1 MPDCFPCVCSP
12 LLAVFS
18 HRFIFYANTLVSIT
32 PGLALLA
39 LPSLFQFF
47 SFPVPPSLSAYLSCS
62 LLFSTDSSFIATI
75 RLFYFCPVF
84 SLTSPFVFP
93 LFPNCSSFITTISLA
108 FVSSYQIVLLAFS
121 HHFLFRS
128 VSSHLLTFYCNS
140 LVVIASCLSLPV
152 PFFLPLPYTPNFLS
166 QLLFLPFR
174 IFLPAHLLSQLSGC
188 HYCLVI
194 SLRLSFRS
202 FSLAPF
208 LLLLSNHNPMDSIV
222 SSYLIVLLAS
232 SLPSIILCFSPS
244 AHLLSQLFGCYCCP
258 DFSLTLPFVFHFLRV
273 SHRLI
278 FYANALVSITPWLS
292 LLSLPLLPSLF
303 SLPIFFFC
311 LISWVIF
318 YRTLLVVI
326 TSYLSLLVPFF
337 LSLPYTLNFLSQLIF
352 LPLRIFFAC
361 SSFITTLDCYYPI
374 TGYFFYSCLLFFPFS
389 LTWRSS
395 TVYFLLPRPSL
406 PFSLSFSPYFPT
418 CSPFIATF
426 WLLLLPGYLSPSH
439 ISPFFLFHISNDFPP
454 AHL

>member
-1 MPDCFPCVCSP
+1 MPDCFPCVYSP

-18 HRFIFYANTLVSIT
+18 HRLIFYANTLVSIT

-174 IFLPAHLLSQLSGC
+174 IF
-188 HYCLVI
+188 
-194 SLRLSFRS
+194 
-202 FSLAPF
+202 
-208 LLLLSNHNPMDSIV
+208 
-222 SSYLIVLLAS
+222 
-232 SLPSIILCFSPS
+232 
-244 AHLLSQLFGCYCCP
+244 
-258 DFSLTLPFVFHFLRV
+258 
-273 SHRLI
+273 
-278 FYANALVSITPWLS
+278 
-292 LLSLPLLPSLF
+292 
-303 SLPIFFFC
+303 
-311 LISWVIF
+311 
-318 YRTLLVVI
+318 
-326 TSYLSLLVPFF
+326 
-337 LSLPYTLNFLSQLIF
+337 
-352 LPLRIFFAC
+352 FAC
-361 SSFITTLDCYYPI
+361 SPFITTL
-374 TGYFFYSCLLFFPFS
+374 
-389 LTWRSS
+389 R
-395 TVYFLLPRPSL
+395 
-406 PFSLSFSPYFPT
+406 LS
-418 CSPFIATF
+418 
-426 WLLLLPGYLSPSH
+426 LLPGYLSPSLFSLFFPRTF
-439 ISPFFLFHISNDFPP
+439 SPTPL
-454 AHL
+454 

>member
-318 YRTLLVVI
+318 YRTPLVVI

-337 LSLPYTLNFLSQLIF
+337 SVPTL
-352 LPLRIFFAC
+352 
-361 SSFITTLDCYYPI
+361 
-374 TGYFFYSCLLFFPFS
+374 YS
-389 LTWRSS
+389 
-395 TVYFLLPRPSL
+395 
-406 PFSLSFSPYFPT
+406 
-418 CSPFIATF
+418 
-426 WLLLLPGYLSPSH
+426 
-439 ISPFFLFHISNDFPP
+439 
-454 AHL
+454 

>member
-1 MPDCFPCVCSP
+1 MALPSLFPSISLCLSLLLSAVSYRLIFYHNHQVGFRFIMPDCFPCVYSP

-18 HRFIFYANTLVSIT
+18 HRLIFYANTLVSIT

-278 FYANALVSITPWLS
+278 FYANYPVSFFDLASRLPTFVLLSIPLPDSFPNGSLFCFAPFFQPIFPFCYFCAPFLSANSSLKS
-292 LLSLPLLPSLF
+292 LLFQTCHS
-303 SLPIFFFC
+303 FF
-311 LISWVIF
+311 
-318 YRTLLVVI
+318 R
-326 TSYLSLLVPFF
+326 
-337 LSLPYTLNFLSQLIF
+337 
-352 LPLRIFFAC
+352 A
-361 SSFITTLDCYYPI
+361 
-374 TGYFFYSCLLFFPFS
+374 
-389 LTWRSS
+389 
-395 TVYFLLPRPSL
+395 
-406 PFSLSFSPYFPT
+406 
-418 CSPFIATF
+418 
-426 WLLLLPGYLSPSH
+426 
-439 ISPFFLFHISNDFPP
+439 
-454 AHL
+454 